1 MSGFL
6 NDEQIARATDMLSED
21 PPMESDE
28 QEQEAQEATP
38 DEASSDSAED
48 VNQGSEESEKEEEE
62 EFEPGHRVPYKRFRS
77 VLEARNDARSEL
89 DALRERNRELER
101 TLLEKPKSRSSDS
114 EHDYSSYDAP
124 EEDPYEPSG
133 YEDPGLKKFENL
145 EQQIHELKVQD
156 HKRQLMHE
164 LETVQ
169 EKYPNV
175 PPTAVLDAVAQ
186 NPDLDML
193 EAAEAFNAFLVD
205 REEAAIQ
212 RYLKDNPTSS
222 DAPEAAPRPAVS
234 SGSGLNAGRVS
245 KDKRPKKMKDVRD
258 ALLSYVKEHNIF

>member
-6 NDEQIARATDMLSED
+6 NDEQMARASEMLSDD
-21 PPMESDE
+21 PPVEVE
-28 QEQEAQEATP
+28 LEEEAAQEAIP
-38 DEASSDSAED
+38 DESSSEAAED

-62 EFEPGHRVPYKRFRS
+62 FDSGHRVPYKRFRS

-114 EHDYSSYDAP
+114 EHDYSSYDDP

-156 HKRQLMHE
+156 HTRQLMRE

-193 EAAEAFNAFLVD
+193 EAAEAFNSFLAD

-258 ALLSYVKEHNIF
+258 ALLYYVKEHNIF